1 MGRNRAS
8 NRRAD
13 WLLRPLGR
21 FGLDSRAAIRSLRTT
36 SPWANC
42 GRASSLRY
50 SGRPPPG
57 RTNLAP
63 FTHYLAMLLLFVV
76 VAGKAGKHDAA
87 QVEVA
92 IKRRGCGKLRGR
104 TASIG
109 V

>member
-1 MGRNRAS
+1 
-8 NRRAD
+8 
-13 WLLRPLGR
+13 
-21 FGLDSRAAIRSLRTT
+21 
-36 SPWANC
+36 
-42 GRASSLRY
+42 
-50 SGRPPPG
+50 
-57 RTNLAP
+57 
-63 FTHYLAMLLLFVV
+63 MLLLFVV